1 MNQFYNIEKL
11 TKFRRELHQKPE
23 LSGFEKQT
31 SAFIKAFLA
40 PLKPDQIIE
49 NLGAT
54 DWLLYLKAKKQE
66 NDCFCELIWM
76 LCRSPKSQ
84 L

>member
-1 MNQFYNIEKL
+1 MNQIYNIEKL
-11 TKFRRELHQKPE
+11 TAFRRELHQKPE

-49 NLGAT
+49 NIGGHGLAFVFKGKEAGKR
-54 DWLLYLKAKKQE
+54 LLL
-66 NDCFCELIWM
+66 
-76 LCRSPKSQ
+76 RG
-84 L
+84 